1 MTPLDAE
8 EQRRKAEWQLFELR
22 HQNLLSISKAQ
33 KVHLTTLLIEMTLL
47 WVWYLSGAKDVT
59 AQGVPLSPE
68 GVWLAVPGIL
78 TFFSLAL
85 IGSINAALPAHR
97 LLQEAAKTT
106 IQQELPCQFA
116 FYDLDTDKNVLDYFT
131 FLKLSTRDDNFDQNQ
146 PHDPRNFFYPIVLLG
161 ALFTTAFALFHVQRN
176 WMGITYSAT
185 CMVLQL
191 LFVCRPLSRAVRRF
205 RGTEQ

>member
-1 MTPLDAE
+1 MTSLDAE

-68 GVWLAVPGIL
+68 GVWLAVPGVL

-106 IQQELPCQFA
+106 IQRELPCQFA

-131 FLKLSTRDDNFDQNQ
+131 FLKLSSCDDNFDQSQ

-161 ALFTTAFALFHVQRN
+161 ALFTTAFALFHIQRN
-176 WMGITYSAT
+176 WLI
-185 CMVLQL
+185 
-191 LFVCRPLSRAVRRF
+191 R
-205 RGTEQ
+205 